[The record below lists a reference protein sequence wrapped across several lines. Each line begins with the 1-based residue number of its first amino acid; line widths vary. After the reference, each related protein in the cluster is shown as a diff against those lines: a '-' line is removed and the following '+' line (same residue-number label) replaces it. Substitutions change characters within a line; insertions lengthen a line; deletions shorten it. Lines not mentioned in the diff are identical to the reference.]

1 MTRCGRWSGGTS
13 GTAHACHGSRCN
25 GQSAEQ
31 PSRSLRCTGRRCPK
45 FIQHLQ
51 GGTLCVGL
59 TPERLHTWS
68 LHGAGLGS
76 GTAQGV
82 CEEAPK
88 SFHNDTQEQL
98 DQGPDCFG
106 LKDKSSEEIGER
118 AS

>member
-1 MTRCGRWSGGTS
+1 M
-13 GTAHACHGSRCN
+13 ALNAVDKVLNHLLVH
-25 GQSAEQ
+25 
-31 PSRSLRCTGRRCPK
+31 
-45 FIQHLQ
+45 FIAQNSIVLHFPNMILQ
-51 GGTLCVGL
+51 NVFNSKAPG
-59 TPERLHTWS
+59 RLHTWS

>member
-1 MTRCGRWSGGTS
+1 M
-13 GTAHACHGSRCN
+13 
-25 GQSAEQ
+25 
-31 PSRSLRCTGRRCPK
+31 
-45 FIQHLQ
+45 
-51 GGTLCVGL
+51 